1 MMVMIFNAILYIY
14 VRIYLLIYLFIYL
27 VKLLVFQTIS
37 QANNPEY
44 KKNNSKYKIKWF
56 LPINKTLG
64 WQRIY
69 LSIRINLG
77 R

>member
-44 KKNNSKYKIKWF
+44 KKNNSKYKIK
-56 LPINKTLG
+56 
-64 WQRIY
+64 
-69 LSIRINLG
+69 
-77 R
+77 